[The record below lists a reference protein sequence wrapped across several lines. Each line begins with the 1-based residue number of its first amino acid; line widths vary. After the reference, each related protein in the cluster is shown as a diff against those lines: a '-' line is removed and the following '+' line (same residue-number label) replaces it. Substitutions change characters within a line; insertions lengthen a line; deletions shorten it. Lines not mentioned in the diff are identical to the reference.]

1 MPNGHA
7 GERDAVWQRSRCWG
21 IVWQIGDAAYY
32 LGLLGSIILPLAVA
46 AMSLGRSWSGSEWRG
61 SLGLAVLLLLGCFP
75 AGLGA
80 CIVLKGLARRR
91 TGVERR

>member
-7 GERDAVWQRSRCWG
+7 GERDAVWQRSRSWG
-21 IVWQIGDAAYY
+21 IVWQVGDAAYY

-46 AMSLGRSWSGSEWRG
+46 GMRLGRSGPGSEWGG
-61 SLGLAVLLLLGCFP
+61 SLGLAVLLLLVCFP

-91 TGVERR
+91 TGVEPR

>member
-1 MPNGHA
+1 MWH
-7 GERDAVWQRSRCWG
+7 QSRGWG

-46 AMSLGRSWSGSEWRG
+46 AMSLGRSGSGSGWGG

-80 CIVLKGLARRR
+80 CMVLKGLARRR
-91 TGVERR
+91 AGVERR

>member
-7 GERDAVWQRSRCWG
+7 GERDAVWQRSRGWG
-21 IVWQIGDAAYY
+21 IVWQVGDAAYY
-32 LGLLGSIILPLAVA
+32 LGLLGSIFLPLAVA
-46 AMSLGRSWSGSEWRG
+46 AMGLGRSGSGWRG
-61 SLGLAVLLLLGCFP
+61 SAGLAVLLLVACFP

-80 CIVLKGLARRR
+80 CILLKGLARRR